1 MSRSSVLLALAV
13 APLLVVP
20 SSGRSESGSASIT
33 VTVEGV
39 PSGYAVMARW
49 LEEQLFA
56 RTVDPPK
63 DGSAFSFS
71 VQAPAGKGA
80 LKLWV
85 LTMGQRGVNTAT
97 AVDATLRPGRRYTL
111 AVTSDG
117 AYSLRATLAEDP
129 AVDVAQCHLTPACSG
144 LAALAT
150 DAHG

>member
-1 MSRSSVLLALAV
+1 MSRRSVLLLLAA
-13 APLLVVP
+13 APLLVVA
-20 SSGRSESGSASIT
+20 SSGRSESGSASVT

-56 RTVDPPK
+56 RTVVPPK

-85 LTMGQRGVNTAT
+85 LTMGQRGVNSAT
-97 AVDATLRPGRRYTL
+97 AVDATLRPGRHYTL
-111 AVTSDG
+111 AVTGDG
-117 AYSLRATLAEDP
+117 AYSLRATVAEDP
-129 AVDVAQCHLTPACSG
+129 AVDVAQCHLTTR
-144 LAALAT
+144 AADFASLRA
-150 DAHG
+150 ARR

>member
-1 MSRSSVLLALAV
+1 MSRRSVFLALAV

-33 VTVEGV
+33 VTVEGL

-63 DGSAFSFS
+63 DGSVFSFS

-144 LAALAT
+144 LAPLRCAR
-150 DAHG
+150 H